1 MFSKVVTA
9 GLAALIAT
17 PASAF
22 IRFSC
27 ANNLVEERADPI
39 VFPGAVASHAHK
51 IVGGNG
57 FGFNMTYDQA
67 RGSQC
72 SSCPIKQDLSN
83 YWTPKLYFQNAD
95 GTFQSVPTVGDNAQ
109 DLNGGQTVYYLQRG
123 AGAASKTLKA
133 FPPGFRMLAGDTTKR
148 SFSNDFAG
156 QAVSFA
162 CLGAGK
168 DETNSLPNYNCPGGL
183 RAQIFFPSCWDG
195 VNLDSV
201 DHKSHMSY
209 PATGAY
215 NNGASCPTTH
225 PVELISLFFE
235 VLYDTNSFASLWGSS
250 KQPFV
255 FSNGDA
261 SGYGFHGDFV
271 NGWDVPTLQS
281 IVDNCA
287 DVNNQGTLESCPVIQ
302 QYTTQEQNNC
312 RLTPQINEQVKGT
325 LTALP
330 GCNPVSSGPAAA
342 EKNPICTGQT
352 AAVIGS
358 VAAPFTDVSA
368 TKGWSYVGCGT
379 DNNNPRTLNDKQS
392 IYLAGAGDAM
402 TVEWCMDFCSGYKYA
417 GLEYASQ

>member
-1 MFSKVVTA
+1 MFSQVIAA
-9 GLAALIAT
+9 GLATLIAT

-22 IRFSC
+22 IRFGCS
-27 ANNLVEERADPI
+27 NNLVEERADPI

-57 FGFNMTYDQA
+57 FGFNMSYESA

-95 GTFQSVPTVGDNAQ
+95 GTFTSVPTVGDNAA

-123 AGAASKTLKA
+123 PGPLKA
-133 FPPGFRMLAGDTTKR
+133 FPEEFRMLAGDSNKR
-148 SFSNDFAG
+148 SYGNDYAS
-156 QAVSFA
+156 QAVNFA

-168 DETNSLPNYNCPGGL
+168 DETNFLPAYNCPGGL

-195 VNLDSV
+195 INKDSA

-215 NNGASCPTTH
+215 NNPTTCPTTH
-225 PVELISLFFE
+225 PVPLISIFFE
-235 VLYDTNSFASLWGSS
+235 VLYDTNQFASKWGNS

-261 SGYGFHGDFV
+261 TGYGFHGDFV
-271 NGWDVPTLQS
+271 NGWDVTTLQS
-281 IVDNCA
+281 VVDDCTNLS
-287 DVNNQGTLESCPVIQ
+287 GTLEDCPTVQ
-302 QYTTQEQNNC
+302 QFTGQEQNSC
-312 RLTPQINEQVKGT
+312 RLTAQIDEPVRGT
-325 LTALP
+325 LSALP
-330 GCNPVSSGPAAA
+330 GCNPVTSGPEAAP
-342 EKNPICTGQT
+342 KTPVCTGQT

-358 VAAPFTDVSA
+358 ATAPFTDIST
-368 TKGWSYVGCGT
+368 TKGWGYVGCGT
-379 DNNNPRTLNDKQS
+379 DSGNPRTLNDKQS
-392 IYLAGAGDAM
+392 IYMAGAGDNM
-402 TVEWCMDFCSGYKYA
+402 TVEWCMEFCSGYTYA